1 MNGAT
6 LVLFRALRQI
16 LSHRIMSDA
25 VHIIGTQL
33 VAFLPN
39 MRRFAL
45 SLCRSAAQADDIVQL
60 ACERALANATSFQ
73 VGTRFDAWIFRIIRN
88 LWIDQMRRDRTAGPH
103 QDISDVEDTIAGSDE
118 RTVEARLV
126 LGKVWDAIGALP
138 ADQREVMI
146 LVCVEEFSYREA
158 AETLE
163 VPIGTVMSRL
173 ARARQAIARAVGING
188 AGIRSDSS
196 KEDS

>member
-1 MNGAT
+1 
-6 LVLFRALRQI
+6 
-16 LSHRIMSDA
+16 MSDA
-25 VHIIGTQL
+25 VQIIGNHL

-45 SLCRSAAQADDIVQL
+45 SLCRSPAQADDIVQL

-88 LWIDQMRRDRTAGPH
+88 LWIDQLRRDRTAGPH
-103 QDISDVEDTIAGSDE
+103 DDLADLQDTLAGSDE
-118 RTVEARLV
+118 RIVETRLV
-126 LGKVWDAIGALP
+126 LGKVWDAINALP
-138 ADQREVMI
+138 PDQREVMI

-173 ARARQAIARAVGING
+173 ARARQAIALAVGING
-188 AGIRSDSS
+188 AGNRSDRSHEGS
-196 KEDS
+196 